1 MFALPVEL
9 TVTTD
14 SMVIVVEPGAP
25 PLKVKVRLPSAFLT
39 WGDLAA
45 GPNIEDSGRYRSRPP
60 LALIA
65 DCLAILRALDKKAS
79 WSAMLV
85 GVDAPLLG
93 PLLGVVVA
101 AGVVPGLDGGTLEDG
116 AGEFKLGRPFGLGAG
131 LLIGVE
137 LGDADGE
144 GAGVGLEAG
153 KEPVAPPRIAPL

>member
-14 SMVIVVEPGAP
+14 SMVMVVEPGAP

-39 WGDLAA
+39 WGDFPA

-85 GVDAPLLG
+85 GVDAPLFG
-93 PLLGVVVA
+93 VVA

-116 AGEFKLGRPFGLGAG
+116 AGEEFKVGRPFGLGAG

-144 GAGVGLEAG
+144 GAGGGLEAG
-153 KEPVAPPRIAPL
+153 KEPVAPLRIAPL